1 MPRVSPSELA
11 SRRDALV
18 TVPPAGGDPRPPRG
32 GVDRR
37 RFLALAGTLSGAV
50 GVGMLAACGGAVSTS
65 ATVASGA
72 ATVTSV
78 SSAAATA
85 SSSAPAATT
94 SATTTSAPAT
104 SAAATS
110 SAPALTA
117 SAATSSS
124 ASAAPAAAAAP
135 PGAATIA
142 LTFWAN
148 GGNDDASYAAWVQRL
163 ADFNKANPQA
173 KATMDAPADLDAKLA
188 TAVASGTPPSTAVQD
203 RYTIAASSAKGLMQ
217 DISAM
222 ANQAGIKGADQ
233 QPWCWQEV
241 AIKGKLYGLP
251 YSTDARMI
259 YMNVS
264 HLQQAGVDTAP
275 PKTLGDFTQ
284 IGQKLTLKQGG
295 TLQRIGFIPWNDNW
309 SPWGWGWLYGGD
321 FYDAENNKATLD
333 DPKIAAS
340 YDWAGTVASQVG
352 YQAAQD
358 FIKAHSGN
366 LFTTQVQSS
375 YITSTSFLIKVN
387 GAGSSLAWTN
397 WPPPPPQG
405 VTKTSTWSGG
415 FADVLPTGAKNP
427 DQAFSL
433 MTYLTDATMQTI
445 QNKSGRLP
453 TIKSVAADPY
463 WNTVDPRTKAF
474 IDMLPYSHSRP
485 VTPQV
490 NIMNDQLNQALTAV
504 LSGKQ
509 TATQALKT
517 ANDFVNTAI
526 QQNRV

>member
-1 MPRVSPSELA
+1 MHRVSPSDLV
-11 SRRDALV
+11 SQRDVPA
-18 TVPPAGGDPRPPRG
+18 TVPLDSRESRLLRVALE
-32 GVDRR
+32 RR
-37 RFLALAGTLSGAV
+37 RFLALAGALAGAA

-65 ATVASGA
+65 ATVTSGA
-72 ATVTSV
+72 ATVASSSV
-78 SSAAATA
+78 AATA
-85 SSSAPAATT
+85 SSSAAAST
-94 SATTTSAPAT
+94 SAIASSAPAT
-104 SAAATS
+104 SAPAATS
-110 SAPALTA
+110 SAAAPTA
-117 SAATSSS
+117 SAGTSS
-124 ASAAPAAAAAP
+124 AAAAPTAAAAA

-148 GGNDDASYAAWVQRL
+148 GGSGDASYAAWVQRL

-275 PKTLGDFTQ
+275 PKTLSDFTQ

-309 SPWGWGWLYGGD
+309 APWGWGWLYGGD
-321 FYDAENNKATLD
+321 FYDADNNKATLD

-366 LFTTQVQSS
+366 LFTAQVQSS
-375 YITSTSFLIKVN
+375 YITSTSFLITVN

-463 WNTVDPRTKAF
+463 WNTVDPRVKAF

-490 NIMNDQLNQALTAV
+490 KIINDQLNQALTAV